1 MGMRYRKSIGLGKG
15 VRLNVGKGSLG
26 ISAGVKGAHV
36 SVNSKRGVT
45 TSVGA
50 PGTGVSY
57 SKTTGWGSK
66 SKADS
71 TSDYE
76 PDTDLEA
83 LDDDTDTGYTPSYHR
98 PTQPSQPGGIKP
110 PSNKLVRIAVWAII
124 ISVLIIAFCGIYSFL
139 SGGGSDAPAHPAQST
154 VSTSADTSTDP
165 AASTPGATT
174 TDVTITQ
181 GSQAAPI
188 DVIADGVKAYLEG
201 QGYPVTSTRKVADH
215 SRVECVVTVP
225 GLSDSDG
232 SAKPANWSDVQAD
245 LVSLAAG
252 AQSAVPDQG
261 DYTVLVYVQS
271 ANGDNLLAADSG
283 KVIYDKF
290 QTAADAAA
298 AKQNEAEKTVYVSA
312 TGSKYHSKPD
322 CGNMSSA
329 KEITLSEAQSR
340 GLTACSRCW

>member
-76 PDTDLEA
+76 PDTELEA
-83 LDDDTDTGYTPSYHR
+83 LDDDTDTSYTPSYHR
-98 PTQPSQPGGIKP
+98 PTQPNQTGGIKP
-110 PSNKLVRIAVWAII
+110 PSNKLVKIAVWAII
-124 ISVLIIAFCGIYSFL
+124 LSVFVIVFTGLYSFL

-154 VSTSADTSTDP
+154 VSTSADTGTDGGTS
-165 AASTPGATT
+165 APGSTT
-174 TDVTITQ
+174 TNVKITQ
-181 GSQAAPI
+181 GSQGAPI
-188 DVIADGVKAYLEG
+188 DVIADGVVTYLEG
-201 QGYPVTSTRKVADH
+201 RGYPVSSTRKVADH
-215 SRVECVVTVP
+215 SRVECVITVP
-225 GLSDSDG
+225 GISDSDG
-232 SAKPANWSDVQAD
+232 SAKPSNWSDVQTD

-252 AQSAVPDQG
+252 AKSAVTDQG
-261 DYTVLVYVQS
+261 DYTVLIYVQS

-283 KVIYDKF
+283 KVLYDAF
-290 QTAADAAA
+290 AATDAPATTTTT
-298 AKQNEAEKTVYVSA
+298 EKTVYVSPS
-312 TGSKYHSKPD
+312 GSKYHSKPN

>member
-57 SKTTGWGSK
+57 SKTRGWGGKGAESD
-66 SKADS
+66 AGMPCTE
-71 TSDYE
+71 TS
-76 PDTDLEA
+76 
-83 LDDDTDTGYTPSYHR
+83 GW
-98 PTQPSQPGGIKP
+98 GGNGAGSGDGGPKP

-154 VSTSADTSTDP
+154 VSTSADTGTDGDTS
-165 AASTPGATT
+165 APGSTT

-188 DVIADGVKAYLEG
+188 DVIADGVETYLEG
-201 QGYPVTSTRKVADH
+201 LGYPVSSTRKVADH

-232 SAKPANWSDVQAD
+232 STKPANWSDVQTD

-252 AQSAVPDQG
+252 AQNAVTDQG

-271 ANGDNLLAADSG
+271 VNGDNLLAADSS

-290 QTAADAAA
+290 QATADAAA
-298 AKQNEAEKTVYVSA
+298 KNPAAEKTVYVSA

>member
-57 SKTTGWGSK
+57 SKTTGWG
-66 SKADS
+66 
-71 TSDYE
+71 
-76 PDTDLEA
+76 
-83 LDDDTDTGYTPSYHR
+83 
-98 PTQPSQPGGIKP
+98 GGGASGGAGGPKP

-124 ISVLIIAFCGIYSFL
+124 LSVLIIAFCGIYSFL

-154 VSTSADTSTDP
+154 VSTSADASTDP

-188 DVIADGVKAYLEG
+188 DVIAAGVETYLEG
-201 QGYPVTSTRKVADH
+201 MGYPVASTRKVADH

-225 GLSDSDG
+225 GISDSDG
-232 SAKPANWSDVQAD
+232 SAKPANWSDVQTD

-252 AQSAVPDQG
+252 AQSAVTDQG
-261 DYTVLVYVQS
+261 DYTVLIYVQS

-283 KVIYDKF
+283 KVLYDAF
-290 QTAADAAA
+290 AATDTP
-298 AKQNEAEKTVYVSA
+298 AKAESTEKTVYVSA

>member
-57 SKTTGWGSK
+57 SKTRGWGGKGAESD
-66 SKADS
+66 AGMPCTE
-71 TSDYE
+71 TS
-76 PDTDLEA
+76 
-83 LDDDTDTGYTPSYHR
+83 GW
-98 PTQPSQPGGIKP
+98 GGNGAGSGAGGPKP

-154 VSTSADTSTDP
+154 VSTSADTGTDSDTS
-165 AASTPGATT
+165 APGATT

-188 DVIADGVKAYLEG
+188 DVIASGVETYLEG
-201 QGYPVTSTRKVADH
+201 MGYPVSSTRKVSDH
-215 SRVECVVTVP
+215 NRVECVVTVP

-232 SAKPANWSDVQAD
+232 GTKTANWSDVQTD

-252 AQSAVPDQG
+252 AQSAVTDQG

-271 ANGDNLLAADSG
+271 ANGDNLLAADSS

-298 AKQNEAEKTVYVSA
+298 KNPAAEKTVYVSA

>member
-57 SKTTGWGSK
+57 SKTRGWGGKGAESD
-66 SKADS
+66 AGMPCTE
-71 TSDYE
+71 TS
-76 PDTDLEA
+76 
-83 LDDDTDTGYTPSYHR
+83 GW
-98 PTQPSQPGGIKP
+98 GGNGAGSGAGGPKP

-124 ISVLIIAFCGIYSFL
+124 ISVLIIASCGIYSFL

-154 VSTSADTSTDP
+154 VSTSADTGTNGDTS
-165 AASTPGATT
+165 APGSTT

-188 DVIADGVKAYLEG
+188 DVIADGVEAYLEG
-201 QGYPVTSTRKVADH
+201 MGYPVSSTRKVADH

-225 GLSDSDG
+225 GISDSDG

-252 AQSAVPDQG
+252 AQSAVTDQG

-283 KVIYDKF
+283 KVLYDAF
-290 QTAADAAA
+290 AATDAPATTTTT
-298 AKQNEAEKTVYVSA
+298 EKTVYVSPS
-312 TGSKYHSKPD
+312 GSKYHSKPN

-329 KEITLSEAQSR
+329 TEITLSEAQSR

>member
-1 MGMRYRKSIGLGKG
+1 MRYRKSIGLGKG

-57 SKTTGWGSK
+57 SKTRGWGGKGAESD
-66 SKADS
+66 AGMPCTE
-71 TSDYE
+71 TS
-76 PDTDLEA
+76 
-83 LDDDTDTGYTPSYHR
+83 GW
-98 PTQPSQPGGIKP
+98 GGNGAGSGAGGPKP

-124 ISVLIIAFCGIYSFL
+124 ISVLIIASCGIYSFL

-154 VSTSADTSTDP
+154 VSTSADTGTNGDTS
-165 AASTPGATT
+165 APGSTT

-188 DVIADGVKAYLEG
+188 DVIADGVEAYLEG
-201 QGYPVTSTRKVADH
+201 MGYPVSSTRKVADH

-232 SAKPANWSDVQAD
+232 SAKPANWSDVQTD

-252 AQSAVPDQG
+252 AQSAVTDQG

-271 ANGDNLLAADSG
+271 ANGDNLLAADSS
-283 KVIYDKF
+283 KIIYDKF
-290 QTAADAAA
+290 QAAADAAA
-298 AKQNEAEKTVYVSA
+298 KNPAAEKTVYVSA

-322 CGNMSSA
+322 CGNMTSA

>member
-57 SKTTGWGSK
+57 SKTRGWGGKGAESD
-66 SKADS
+66 AGMPCTE
-71 TSDYE
+71 TS
-76 PDTDLEA
+76 
-83 LDDDTDTGYTPSYHR
+83 GW
-98 PTQPSQPGGIKP
+98 GGNGAGSGAGGPKP

-124 ISVLIIAFCGIYSFL
+124 ISVLIIASCGIYSFL

-154 VSTSADTSTDP
+154 VSTSADTGTDGDTS
-165 AASTPGATT
+165 APGSTT
-174 TDVTITQ
+174 TDVTITAS
-181 GSQAAPI
+181 SQAAPI

-215 SRVECVVTVP
+215 SRVECVVSIP
-225 GLSDSDG
+225 GVSDSDG
-232 SAKPANWSDVQAD
+232 STKPANWSDVQTD

-252 AQSAVPDQG
+252 AQSAVTNQG
-261 DYTVLVYVQS
+261 DYTVLIYVQS
-271 ANGDNLLAADSG
+271 ANGDNLLGVDSG
-283 KVIYDKF
+283 KVLYNAF
-290 QTAADAAA
+290 AAADTPA
-298 AKQNEAEKTVYVSA
+298 ETTTEKTVYVSPS
-312 TGSKYHSKPD
+312 GSKYHSKPN

-329 KEITLSEAQSR
+329 TEITLSEAQSR

>member
-57 SKTTGWGSK
+57 SKTRGWGGKGAESD
-66 SKADS
+66 AGMPCTE
-71 TSDYE
+71 TS
-76 PDTDLEA
+76 
-83 LDDDTDTGYTPSYHR
+83 GW
-98 PTQPSQPGGIKP
+98 GGNGAGSGAGGPKP

-154 VSTSADTSTDP
+154 VSTSADTGTNGDTS
-165 AASTPGATT
+165 APGSTT

-188 DVIADGVKAYLEG
+188 DVIADGVETYLEG
-201 QGYPVTSTRKVADH
+201 LGYPVSSIRKVSDH
-215 SRVECVVTVP
+215 NRVECVVTVP

-232 SAKPANWSDVQAD
+232 SAKPANWSDVQTD

-252 AQSAVPDQG
+252 AQSAVTDQG

-271 ANGDNLLAADSG
+271 ANGDNLLAADSS

-290 QTAADAAA
+290 QTAADSAVKNTA
-298 AKQNEAEKTVYVSA
+298 AEKTVYVSA

-329 KEITLSEAQSR
+329 TEITLSEAQSR

>member
-57 SKTTGWGSK
+57 SKTRGWGGKGAESD
-66 SKADS
+66 AGMPCTE
-71 TSDYE
+71 TS
-76 PDTDLEA
+76 
-83 LDDDTDTGYTPSYHR
+83 GW
-98 PTQPSQPGGIKP
+98 GGNGAGSGDGGPKP

-139 SGGGSDAPAHPAQST
+139 SGGGSDAPAHPAQSA
-154 VSTSADTSTDP
+154 VSTSADTGTGD
-165 AASTPGATT
+165 ASSAPGATT

-188 DVIADGVKAYLEG
+188 DVIADGVETYLEG
-201 QGYPVTSTRKVADH
+201 LSYPVSSIRKVADH
-215 SRVECVVTVP
+215 NRVECVVTVP

-232 SAKPANWSDVQAD
+232 SAKPANWSDVQTD

-252 AQSAVPDQG
+252 AQSAVTDQG

-271 ANGDNLLAADSG
+271 ANGDNLLAADSS

-290 QTAADAAA
+290 QAAADTAA
-298 AKQNEAEKTVYVSA
+298 AKNPAAEKTVYVSA

>member
-57 SKTTGWGSK
+57 SKTRGWGGKGAESD
-66 SKADS
+66 AGMPCTE
-71 TSDYE
+71 TS
-76 PDTDLEA
+76 
-83 LDDDTDTGYTPSYHR
+83 GW
-98 PTQPSQPGGIKP
+98 GGNGAGSGAGGPKP

-154 VSTSADTSTDP
+154 VSTSADSGTD
-165 AASTPGATT
+165 AASSAPGATT
-174 TDVTITQ
+174 TDVSITPEP
-181 GSQAAPI
+181 QAAPI
-188 DVIADGVKAYLEG
+188 DVIAAGVETYLEG
-201 QGYPVTSTRKVADH
+201 MGYPVSSTRKVADH

-232 SAKPANWSDVQAD
+232 SAKPANWSDVQTD

-252 AQSAVPDQG
+252 AQSAVTDQG

-271 ANGDNLLAADSG
+271 ANGDNLLAADSS

-290 QTAADAAA
+290 QAAADAAA
-298 AKQNEAEKTVYVSA
+298 AKDQAAEKTVYVSA

>member
-71 TSDYE
+71 TRDYE

-83 LDDDTDTGYTPSYHR
+83 MDDDTDTGYTPSYHS
-98 PTQPSQPGGIKP
+98 PTQPSHPGGIKP
-110 PSNKLVRIAVWAII
+110 PSNKLVKIAVWAII
-124 ISVLIIAFCGIYSFL
+124 LSAFVIIFIWLQSFL
-139 SGGGSDAPAHPAQST
+139 SGGSDAPAHPAQST
-154 VSTSADTSTDP
+154 VSTSADTGTDGGTS
-165 AASTPGATT
+165 APGSTT

-188 DVIADGVKAYLEG
+188 DVIADGVETYLEG
-201 QGYPVTSTRKVADH
+201 MGYPVSSIRKVADH

-232 SAKPANWSDVQAD
+232 STKPANWSDVQTD

-252 AQSAVPDQG
+252 AQSAVTDQG

-271 ANGDNLLAADSG
+271 ANGDNLLAADSS

-290 QTAADAAA
+290 QAAADAAA
-298 AKQNEAEKTVYVSA
+298 KNTAAEKTVYVSA

>member
-57 SKTTGWGSK
+57 SKTRGWGGKGAESD
-66 SKADS
+66 AGMPCTE
-71 TSDYE
+71 TS
-76 PDTDLEA
+76 
-83 LDDDTDTGYTPSYHR
+83 GW
-98 PTQPSQPGGIKP
+98 GGNGAGSGAGGPKP

-124 ISVLIIAFCGIYSFL
+124 LSVFVIVFTGLQSFL
-139 SGGGSDAPAHPAQST
+139 SGGSDAPAHPAQST
-154 VSTSADTSTDP
+154 VSTSADTGTDGDTS
-165 AASTPGATT
+165 APGSTT

-188 DVIADGVKAYLEG
+188 DVIADGVETYLEG
-201 QGYPVTSTRKVADH
+201 LGYPVSSIRKVSDH
-215 SRVECVVTVP
+215 NRVECVVTVP
-225 GLSDSDG
+225 GLSDSG
-232 SAKPANWSDVQAD
+232 GGAKTANWSDVQTD
-245 LVSLAAG
+245 LVNLAAG
-252 AQSAVPDQG
+252 AQSAVTDQG

-271 ANGDNLLAADSG
+271 ANGDNLLAADSS

-290 QTAADAAA
+290 QAAADTAA
-298 AKQNEAEKTVYVSA
+298 AKDQAAEKTVYVSA

>member
-215 SRVECVVTVP
+215 SRVECVVSIP
-225 GLSDSDG
+225 GISDSDG
-232 SAKPANWSDVQAD
+232 SAKPTNWSDVQTD

-252 AQSAVPDQG
+252 AQSAVTDQG
-261 DYTVLVYVQS
+261 DYTILVYVQS

-298 AKQNEAEKTVYVSA
+298 AEEKTAEKTVYVSA

>member
-57 SKTTGWGSK
+57 SKTRGWGGKGAESD
-66 SKADS
+66 AGMPCTE
-71 TSDYE
+71 TS
-76 PDTDLEA
+76 
-83 LDDDTDTGYTPSYHR
+83 GW
-98 PTQPSQPGGIKP
+98 GGNGAGSGAGGPKP

-154 VSTSADTSTDP
+154 VSTSADTGTNGGTS
-165 AASTPGATT
+165 APGSTT

-188 DVIADGVKAYLEG
+188 DVIADGVETYLEG
-201 QGYPVTSTRKVADH
+201 MGYPVSSTRKVADH

-232 SAKPANWSDVQAD
+232 SAKPANWSDVQTN

-252 AQSAVPDQG
+252 AQSAVTDQG

-271 ANGDNLLAADSG
+271 ANGDNLLAADSS

-290 QTAADAAA
+290 QAAADTAA
-298 AKQNEAEKTVYVSA
+298 AKNPAAEKTVYVSA

>member
-57 SKTTGWGSK
+57 SKTTGLGSK
-66 SKADS
+66 RQADS

-83 LDDDTDTGYTPSYHR
+83 LDDDADTGYTPSYHS
-98 PTQPSQPGGIKP
+98 PTQPSHPGGIKP
-110 PSNKLVRIAVWAII
+110 PSNKLVKIAVWAII
-124 ISVLIIAFCGIYSFL
+124 LSVFVIVFTGLQSFL
-139 SGGGSDAPAHPAQST
+139 SGGSDAPEHPAQST
-154 VSTSADTSTDP
+154 VSTSADTGTDSDTS
-165 AASTPGATT
+165 APGSTT

-188 DVIADGVKAYLEG
+188 DVIEDGVETYLEG
-201 QGYPVTSTRKVADH
+201 LGYPVSSIRKVSDH

-232 SAKPANWSDVQAD
+232 SAKPANWSDVQTD

-252 AQSAVPDQG
+252 AQSAVTDQG

-271 ANGDNLLAADSG
+271 ANGDNLLAADSS

-290 QTAADAAA
+290 QAAADTAA
-298 AKQNEAEKTVYVSA
+298 AKDPAAEKTVYVSA

>member
-15 VRLNVGKGSLG
+15 VRLNVSKGSLG

-57 SKTTGWGSK
+57 SKTRGWGGKGAESD
-66 SKADS
+66 AGMPCTE
-71 TSDYE
+71 TS
-76 PDTDLEA
+76 
-83 LDDDTDTGYTPSYHR
+83 GW
-98 PTQPSQPGGIKP
+98 GGSGAGGAGGPKP
-110 PSNKLVRIAVWAII
+110 PSNKLVTIAVWAII
-124 ISVLIIAFCGIYSFL
+124 LSVLIIAFCGIYSLL
-139 SGGGSDAPAHPAQST
+139 SVGGSDAPAHPAQST
-154 VSTSADTSTDP
+154 VSTSADSGTD
-165 AASTPGATT
+165 AASSAPGSTT

-188 DVIADGVKAYLEG
+188 DVIADGVETYLEG
-201 QGYPVTSTRKVADH
+201 MGYPVSSIRKVADH

-252 AQSAVPDQG
+252 AQSAVTDQG
-261 DYTVLVYVQS
+261 DYTVLIYVQS

-283 KVIYDKF
+283 KVLYDAF
-290 QTAADAAA
+290 AATDAPATTTTT
-298 AKQNEAEKTVYVSA
+298 EKTVYVSPS
-312 TGSKYHSKPD
+312 GSKYHSKPN

-329 KEITLSEAQSR
+329 TEITLSEAQSR

>member
-57 SKTTGWGSK
+57 SKTRGWGGKGAESD
-66 SKADS
+66 AGMPCTE
-71 TSDYE
+71 TS
-76 PDTDLEA
+76 
-83 LDDDTDTGYTPSYHR
+83 GW
-98 PTQPSQPGGIKP
+98 GGNGAGSGAGGPKP

-154 VSTSADTSTDP
+154 VSTSADTGTDGGTS
-165 AASTPGATT
+165 APGSTT

-188 DVIADGVKAYLEG
+188 DVIADGVVTYLEG
-201 QGYPVTSTRKVADH
+201 RGYPVSSTRKVADH

-232 SAKPANWSDVQAD
+232 SAKPANWSDVQTD

-252 AQSAVPDQG
+252 AQSAVADQG

-271 ANGDNLLAADSG
+271 ANGDNLLAADSS
-283 KVIYDKF
+283 KVLYDAF
-290 QTAADAAA
+290 AATDAP
-298 AKQNEAEKTVYVSA
+298 ETTTTTEKTVYVSPS
-312 TGSKYHSKPD
+312 GSKYHSKPN

-329 KEITLSEAQSR
+329 TEITLSEAQSR

>member
-26 ISAGVKGAHV
+26 VSAGVKGAHV

-57 SKTTGWGSK
+57 SKTTGWG
-66 SKADS
+66 
-71 TSDYE
+71 
-76 PDTDLEA
+76 
-83 LDDDTDTGYTPSYHR
+83 
-98 PTQPSQPGGIKP
+98 GGGASGGAGGPKP
-110 PSNKLVRIAVWAII
+110 PSNKLVTIAVWAII
-124 ISVLIIAFCGIYSFL
+124 LSVLIIAFCGIYSLL

-154 VSTSADTSTDP
+154 VSTPADSGTD
-165 AASTPGATT
+165 AASSAPGATT
-174 TDVTITQ
+174 TDVSITPEP
-181 GSQAAPI
+181 QAAPI
-188 DVIADGVKAYLEG
+188 DVIADGVETYLEG
-201 QGYPVTSTRKVADH
+201 MGYPVASTRKVADH

-225 GLSDSDG
+225 GVSDSDG
-232 SAKPANWSDVQAD
+232 STKPANWAD
-245 LVSLAAG
+245 LQTTMVNLAAG
-252 AQSAVPDQG
+252 AQSAVTDQG

-271 ANGDNLLAADSG
+271 ANGDNLLAADSS

-290 QTAADAAA
+290 QVAADAAA
-298 AKQNEAEKTVYVSA
+298 KNPAAEKTVYVSA

>member
-57 SKTTGWGSK
+57 SKTRGWGGKGAESD
-66 SKADS
+66 AGMPCTE
-71 TSDYE
+71 TS
-76 PDTDLEA
+76 
-83 LDDDTDTGYTPSYHR
+83 GW
-98 PTQPSQPGGIKP
+98 GGNGAGSGAGGPKP

-154 VSTSADTSTDP
+154 VSTSADSGTD
-165 AASTPGATT
+165 AASSAPGATT

-188 DVIADGVKAYLEG
+188 DVIADGVETYLEG
-201 QGYPVTSTRKVADH
+201 LGYPVSSTRKVADH

-225 GLSDSDG
+225 GISDSDG
-232 SAKPANWSDVQAD
+232 STKPANWSDVQTD

-252 AQSAVPDQG
+252 AQSAVTDQG

-271 ANGDNLLAADSG
+271 ANGDNLLAADSS

-290 QTAADAAA
+290 QAAADTAATKDQA
-298 AKQNEAEKTVYVSA
+298 AEKTVYVSA

-329 KEITLSEAQSR
+329 NEITLSEAQSR

>member
-57 SKTTGWGSK
+57 SKTRGWGGKGAESD
-66 SKADS
+66 AGMPCTE
-71 TSDYE
+71 TS
-76 PDTDLEA
+76 
-83 LDDDTDTGYTPSYHR
+83 GW
-98 PTQPSQPGGIKP
+98 GGNGAGSGAGGPKP

-154 VSTSADTSTDP
+154 VSTSADTGTD
-165 AASTPGATT
+165 AASSAPGSTT
-174 TDVTITQ
+174 TDVSITT
-181 GSQAAPI
+181 GRQAAPI
-188 DVIADGVKAYLEG
+188 DVIAAGVETYLEG
-201 QGYPVTSTRKVADH
+201 MGYPVASTRKVADQ

-225 GLSDSDG
+225 GISDSDG
-232 SAKPANWSDVQAD
+232 SAKPANWSDVQTD

-252 AQSAVPDQG
+252 AQSAVTDQG

-298 AKQNEAEKTVYVSA
+298 AEEKTAEKTVYVSA

>member
-57 SKTTGWGSK
+57 SKTRGWGGKGAESD
-66 SKADS
+66 AGMPCTE
-71 TSDYE
+71 TS
-76 PDTDLEA
+76 
-83 LDDDTDTGYTPSYHR
+83 GW
-98 PTQPSQPGGIKP
+98 GGNGAGSGAGGPKP

-154 VSTSADTSTDP
+154 VSTSADTGTDGGTS
-165 AASTPGATT
+165 APGSTT
-174 TDVTITQ
+174 TDVNITT

-188 DVIADGVKAYLEG
+188 DVIADGVTAYLEG
-201 QGYPVTSTRKVADH
+201 RGYPVSSTRKVADH

-232 SAKPANWSDVQAD
+232 SAKPANWSDVQTD

-252 AQSAVPDQG
+252 AQSAVTDQG

-271 ANGDNLLAADSG
+271 ANGDNLLAADSS

-290 QTAADAAA
+290 QAAADTAAANPA
-298 AKQNEAEKTVYVSA
+298 AEKTVYVSA

>member
-71 TSDYE
+71 TRDYE
-76 PDTDLEA
+76 PDTDLKA
-83 LDDDTDTGYTPSYHR
+83 LDDDTDTGYTPSYHS
-98 PTQPSQPGGIKP
+98 PTQPSHPGGIKP
-110 PSNKLVRIAVWAII
+110 PSNKLVKIAVWAII
-124 ISVLIIAFCGIYSFL
+124 LSAFVIVFIWLQSFL
-139 SGGGSDAPAHPAQST
+139 SGGSDAPAHPAQST
-154 VSTSADTSTDP
+154 VSTSADTGTDGDTS
-165 AASTPGATT
+165 APGSTT

-188 DVIADGVKAYLEG
+188 DVIADGVETYLEG
-201 QGYPVTSTRKVADH
+201 LGYPVSSIRKVSDH
-215 SRVECVVTVP
+215 NRVECVVTVP
-225 GLSDSDG
+225 GLIDSDG
-232 SAKPANWSDVQAD
+232 SAKPANWSDVQTD

-252 AQSAVPDQG
+252 AQSAVTDQG

-271 ANGDNLLAADSG
+271 ANGDNLLAADSS

-290 QTAADAAA
+290 QAAADTAAANNPA
-298 AKQNEAEKTVYVSA
+298 AEKTVYVSA

>member
-50 PGTGVSY
+50 PGTGASY
-57 SKTTGWGSK
+57 SKTTGWGGNGAGSG
-66 SKADS
+66 A
-71 TSDYE
+71 
-76 PDTDLEA
+76 
-83 LDDDTDTGYTPSYHR
+83 
-98 PTQPSQPGGIKP
+98 GGPKP

-124 ISVLIIAFCGIYSFL
+124 LSVLIIAFCGIYSFL

-154 VSTSADTSTDP
+154 VSTSADASTDP

-174 TDVTITQ
+174 TDVTVTQ

-201 QGYPVTSTRKVADH
+201 QGYPVASTRKVADH

-225 GLSDSDG
+225 GVSDSDG
-232 SAKPANWSDVQAD
+232 STKPANWAD
-245 LVSLAAG
+245 LQTTLVSLAAG
-252 AQSAVPDQG
+252 AQSAVTDQG

-283 KVIYDKF
+283 KVLYDAF
-290 QTAADAAA
+290 AATDTP
-298 AKQNEAEKTVYVSA
+298 AKAESTEKTVYVSA

>member
-57 SKTTGWGSK
+57 SKTRGWGGKGAESD
-66 SKADS
+66 AGMPCTE
-71 TSDYE
+71 TSGWGGNG
-76 PDTDLEA
+76 A
-83 LDDDTDTGYTPSYHR
+83 GSGTGGP
-98 PTQPSQPGGIKP
+98 KP

-174 TDVTITQ
+174 TDVSITPEP
-181 GSQAAPI
+181 QAAPI
-188 DVIADGVKAYLEG
+188 DVIAAGVETYLEG
-201 QGYPVTSTRKVADH
+201 MGYPVASTRKVADH

-225 GLSDSDG
+225 GISDSDG
-232 SAKPANWSDVQAD
+232 SAKPANWSDVQTD

-252 AQSAVPDQG
+252 AQSAVTDQG

-283 KVIYDKF
+283 KVLYDAF
-290 QTAADAAA
+290 AATDTP
-298 AKQNEAEKTVYVSA
+298 AKAESTEKTVYVSA
-312 TGSKYHSKPD
+312 TGSKYHSKPN

-329 KEITLSEAQSR
+329 TEITLSEAQSR

>member
-15 VRLNVGKGSLG
+15 VRLNVGKGSVG

-57 SKTTGWGSK
+57 SKTRGWGGKGAESD
-66 SKADS
+66 AGMPCTE
-71 TSDYE
+71 TS
-76 PDTDLEA
+76 
-83 LDDDTDTGYTPSYHR
+83 GW
-98 PTQPSQPGGIKP
+98 GGNGAGSGDGGPKP

-139 SGGGSDAPAHPAQST
+139 SGGGSDAPAHPAQSA
-154 VSTSADTSTDP
+154 VSTSADTGTGD
-165 AASTPGATT
+165 ASSAPGATT

-181 GSQAAPI
+181 GNQAAPI
-188 DVIADGVKAYLEG
+188 DVIANGVETYLEG
-201 QGYPVTSTRKVADH
+201 MGYPVSSTRKVADH

-225 GLSDSDG
+225 GISDSDG
-232 SAKPANWSDVQAD
+232 SAKPANWSDVQTD

-252 AQSAVPDQG
+252 AQSAVTDQG

-271 ANGDNLLAADSG
+271 ANGDNLLAADSS

-290 QTAADAAA
+290 QAAADTAAANPA
-298 AKQNEAEKTVYVSA
+298 AEKTVYVSA

>member
-57 SKTTGWGSK
+57 SKTRSWGGKGAESDTGMPCTETSGWGGNGAGSG
-66 SKADS
+66 A
-71 TSDYE
+71 
-76 PDTDLEA
+76 
-83 LDDDTDTGYTPSYHR
+83 
-98 PTQPSQPGGIKP
+98 GGPKP

-154 VSTSADTSTDP
+154 VSASADTSTGADTS
-165 AASTPGATT
+165 APGSTT

-188 DVIADGVKAYLEG
+188 DVIADGVETYLEG
-201 QGYPVTSTRKVADH
+201 MGYPVSSTRKVAEH

-225 GLSDSDG
+225 GVSDSDG
-232 SAKPANWSDVQAD
+232 STKPANWAD
-245 LVSLAAG
+245 LQTTMVNLAAG
-252 AQSAVPDQG
+252 AQSAVTDQG
-261 DYTVLVYVQS
+261 DYTVLIYVQS

-290 QTAADAAA
+290 QAAADTAA
-298 AKQNEAEKTVYVSA
+298 AKNPAAEKTVYVSA

>member
-154 VSTSADTSTDP
+154 VSTSADTGTDGGTS
-165 AASTPGATT
+165 APGSTT
-174 TDVTITQ
+174 TDVEITQ

-201 QGYPVTSTRKVADH
+201 QGYPVSSTRKVADH
-215 SRVECVVTVP
+215 SRVECVVSIP
-225 GLSDSDG
+225 GVSDSDG
-232 SAKPANWSDVQAD
+232 STKPANWAD
-245 LVSLAAG
+245 LQSTLVNLAAG
-252 AQSAVPDQG
+252 AQSAVTDQG
-261 DYTVLVYVQS
+261 DYTVLIYVQS

-283 KVIYDKF
+283 KVLYDAF
-290 QTAADAAA
+290 AATDTP
-298 AKQNEAEKTVYVSA
+298 AKEESTEKTVYVSA
-312 TGSKYHSKPD
+312 TGSKYHSKPN

-329 KEITLSEAQSR
+329 TEITLSEAQSR

>member
-57 SKTTGWGSK
+57 SKTRGWGGKGAESD
-66 SKADS
+66 AGMPCTE
-71 TSDYE
+71 TS
-76 PDTDLEA
+76 
-83 LDDDTDTGYTPSYHR
+83 GW
-98 PTQPSQPGGIKP
+98 GGNGAGSGAGGPKP

-139 SGGGSDAPAHPAQST
+139 SGGGSDTPAHPAQST
-154 VSTSADTSTDP
+154 VSTSADTGTDGDTS
-165 AASTPGATT
+165 APGSTT
-174 TDVTITQ
+174 TNVEITQ

-188 DVIADGVKAYLEG
+188 DVIADGVTAYLEG
-201 QGYPVTSTRKVADH
+201 RGYPVSSTRKVADH
-215 SRVECVVTVP
+215 SRVECVVSIP
-225 GLSDSDG
+225 GVSDSDG
-232 SAKPANWSDVQAD
+232 STKPANWAD
-245 LVSLAAG
+245 LQTTMVSLAAG
-252 AQSAVPDQG
+252 AQSAVTDQG

-271 ANGDNLLAADSG
+271 ANGDNLLGVDSG
-283 KVIYDKF
+283 KVLYDAF
-290 QTAADAAA
+290 AATDAPAA
-298 AKQNEAEKTVYVSA
+298 TTTTEKTVYVSA

>member
-57 SKTTGWGSK
+57 SKTRGWGGKGAESD
-66 SKADS
+66 AGMPCAE
-71 TSDYE
+71 TS
-76 PDTDLEA
+76 
-83 LDDDTDTGYTPSYHR
+83 GW
-98 PTQPSQPGGIKP
+98 GGNGVGSGAGGPKP

-154 VSTSADTSTDP
+154 VSTSAGTSTDGGTS
-165 AASTPGATT
+165 APGSTT
-174 TDVTITQ
+174 TDVSITT

-188 DVIADGVKAYLEG
+188 DVIADGVTAYLEG
-201 QGYPVTSTRKVADH
+201 RGYPVSSTRKVADH

-232 SAKPANWSDVQAD
+232 SAKPANWSDVQID

-252 AQSAVPDQG
+252 AQSAVTDQG

-271 ANGDNLLAADSG
+271 ANGDNLLAADSS

-290 QTAADAAA
+290 QAAADTAA
-298 AKQNEAEKTVYVSA
+298 AKNPAAEKTVYVSA

>member
-57 SKTTGWGSK
+57 AKTTGWGS
-66 SKADS
+66 SGAD
-71 TSDYE
+71 
-76 PDTDLEA
+76 
-83 LDDDTDTGYTPSYHR
+83 GG
-98 PTQPSQPGGIKP
+98 PGGP
-110 PSNKLVRIAVWAII
+110 PKKKRHSLAII
-124 ISVLIIAFCGIYSFL
+124 GLVVLLCICVVYVLAHMEEVPSTTDR
-139 SGGGSDAPAHPAQST
+139 SAPPPT
-154 VSTSADTSTDP
+154 VSTSANTGTDSDTS
-165 AASTPGATT
+165 APGATT
-174 TDVTITQ
+174 TDVNITT

-188 DVIADGVKAYLEG
+188 DVIADGVETYLEG
-201 QGYPVTSTRKVADH
+201 LGYPVSSTRKVADH

-232 SAKPANWSDVQAD
+232 IAKPANWSDVQTD

-252 AQSAVPDQG
+252 AQSAVTDQG

-271 ANGDNLLAADSG
+271 ANGDNLLAADSS

-290 QTAADAAA
+290 QAAADTAA
-298 AKQNEAEKTVYVSA
+298 AKDQAAEKTVYVSA

-329 KEITLSEAQSR
+329 TEITLSEAQSR

>member
-57 SKTTGWGSK
+57 SKTRGWGGKGAESD
-66 SKADS
+66 AGMPCTE
-71 TSDYE
+71 TS
-76 PDTDLEA
+76 
-83 LDDDTDTGYTPSYHR
+83 GW
-98 PTQPSQPGGIKP
+98 GGNGAGSGAGGPKP

-154 VSTSADTSTDP
+154 VSTSAETGTGD
-165 AASTPGATT
+165 ASSAPGATT

-181 GSQAAPI
+181 GNQAAPI
-188 DVIADGVKAYLEG
+188 DVIANGVETYLEG
-201 QGYPVTSTRKVADH
+201 MGYPVSSTRKVADH

-225 GLSDSDG
+225 GISDSDG
-232 SAKPANWSDVQAD
+232 SAKPANWSDVQTD

-252 AQSAVPDQG
+252 AQSAVTDQG
-261 DYTVLVYVQS
+261 DYTVLIYVQS

-290 QTAADAAA
+290 QAAADTAA
-298 AKQNEAEKTVYVSA
+298 AKNPAAEKTVYVSA

>member
-57 SKTTGWGSK
+57 SKTTGWG
-66 SKADS
+66 
-71 TSDYE
+71 
-76 PDTDLEA
+76 
-83 LDDDTDTGYTPSYHR
+83 
-98 PTQPSQPGGIKP
+98 GGGASGGAGGPKP

-154 VSTSADTSTDP
+154 VSTPADSGTGADTS
-165 AASTPGATT
+165 APGSTT

-188 DVIADGVKAYLEG
+188 DVIANGVETYLEG
-201 QGYPVTSTRKVADH
+201 LGYPVASTRKVADH

-225 GLSDSDG
+225 GISDSDG
-232 SAKPANWSDVQAD
+232 SAKPANWSDVQTD

-252 AQSAVPDQG
+252 AQSAVTDQG

-283 KVIYDKF
+283 KVLYDAF
-290 QTAADAAA
+290 AATDTP
-298 AKQNEAEKTVYVSA
+298 AKAESTEKTVYVSA

-329 KEITLSEAQSR
+329 TEITLSEAQSR

>member
-57 SKTTGWGSK
+57 SKTRGWGGKGAESD
-66 SKADS
+66 AGMPCTE
-71 TSDYE
+71 TS
-76 PDTDLEA
+76 
-83 LDDDTDTGYTPSYHR
+83 GW
-98 PTQPSQPGGIKP
+98 GGNGAGSGAGGPKP

-154 VSTSADTSTDP
+154 VSTSSDTSTDP

-188 DVIADGVKAYLEG
+188 DVISDGVKAYLEG

-215 SRVECVVTVP
+215 SRVECVVSIP
-225 GLSDSDG
+225 GVSDSDG
-232 SAKPANWSDVQAD
+232 SAKPANWADVQGT

-252 AQSAVPDQG
+252 AQSAVTDQG
-261 DYTVLVYVQS
+261 DYTVLLYVQS
-271 ANGDNLLAADSG
+271 ANGDNLLGVDSG
-283 KVIYDKF
+283 KVLYDAF
-290 QTAADAAA
+290 AATDAPATTTTT
-298 AKQNEAEKTVYVSA
+298 EKTVYVSPS
-312 TGSKYHSKPD
+312 GSKYHSKPN

>member
-57 SKTTGWGSK
+57 SKTTGWGGNGAGSG
-66 SKADS
+66 A
-71 TSDYE
+71 
-76 PDTDLEA
+76 
-83 LDDDTDTGYTPSYHR
+83 
-98 PTQPSQPGGIKP
+98 GGPKP

-154 VSTSADTSTDP
+154 VSTSADASTDP

-174 TDVTITQ
+174 TDVTVTQ

-188 DVIADGVKAYLEG
+188 DVISDGVKAYLEG
-201 QGYPVTSTRKVADH
+201 QGYPVASTRKVADH

-232 SAKPANWSDVQAD
+232 SAKPANWSDVQTTM
-245 LVSLAAG
+245 VSLAAG
-252 AQSAVPDQG
+252 AQSAVTDQG
-261 DYTVLVYVQS
+261 DYTVLLYVQS
-271 ANGDNLLAADSG
+271 ANGDNLLAADSS

-290 QTAADAAA
+290 QAAADTAAANPA
-298 AKQNEAEKTVYVSA
+298 AEKTVYVSA

>member
-36 SVNSKRGVT
+36 SVNSRRGVT

-66 SKADS
+66 RKADS

-76 PDTDLEA
+76 PDTDLETMG
-83 LDDDTDTGYTPSYHR
+83 DDTDTGYTPSYHS
-98 PTQPSQPGGIKP
+98 PTQPSHPGGIKP
-110 PSNKLVRIAVWAII
+110 PSNKLVKIAVWAII
-124 ISVLIIAFCGIYSFL
+124 LSAFVIVFIWLQSFL
-139 SGGGSDAPAHPAQST
+139 SGGSDAPAHPAQST

-174 TDVTITQ
+174 TDVSITPEP
-181 GSQAAPI
+181 QAAPI
-188 DVIADGVKAYLEG
+188 DVIAAGVETYLEG
-201 QGYPVTSTRKVADH
+201 MGYPVASTRKVADH

-225 GLSDSDG
+225 GISDSDG

-252 AQSAVPDQG
+252 AQSAVTDQG

-283 KVIYDKF
+283 KVLYDAF
-290 QTAADAAA
+290 AATDPPGKA
-298 AKQNEAEKTVYVSA
+298 ESTEKTVYVSA

-329 KEITLSEAQSR
+329 TEITLSEAQSR

>member
-15 VRLNVGKGSLG
+15 VRLNVGKGSVG

-57 SKTTGWGSK
+57 SKTRGWGGKGAESD
-66 SKADS
+66 AGMPCTE
-71 TSDYE
+71 TS
-76 PDTDLEA
+76 
-83 LDDDTDTGYTPSYHR
+83 GW
-98 PTQPSQPGGIKP
+98 GGNGAGSGDGGPKP

-139 SGGGSDAPAHPAQST
+139 SGGGSDAPAHPAQSA
-154 VSTSADTSTDP
+154 VSTSADTGTGD
-165 AASTPGATT
+165 ASSAPGATT

-188 DVIADGVKAYLEG
+188 DVIADGVETYLEG
-201 QGYPVTSTRKVADH
+201 MGYPVSSTRKVADH

-232 SAKPANWSDVQAD
+232 GAKPANWSDVQTD

-252 AQSAVPDQG
+252 AQSAVTDQG

-271 ANGDNLLAADSG
+271 ANGDNLLAADSS

-290 QTAADAAA
+290 QAAADTAA
-298 AKQNEAEKTVYVSA
+298 AKNPAAEKTVYVSA

>member
-110 PSNKLVRIAVWAII
+110 PSKRLAKFVLWLFV
-124 ISVLIIAFCGIYSFL
+124 ISMGLWMFTGLYSLL

-154 VSTSADTSTDP
+154 VSTSADASTDP

-174 TDVTITQ
+174 TDVTVTQ

-201 QGYPVTSTRKVADH
+201 QGYPVASTRKVADH

-225 GLSDSDG
+225 GISDSDG
-232 SAKPANWSDVQAD
+232 STKPANWAD
-245 LVSLAAG
+245 LQTTMVSLAAG
-252 AQSAVPDQG
+252 AQSAVTDQG

-271 ANGDNLLAADSG
+271 ANGDNLLGVDSG
-283 KVIYDKF
+283 KVLYDAF
-290 QTAADAAA
+290 AATDTPA
-298 AKQNEAEKTVYVSA
+298 ETTTTEKTVYVSP
-312 TGSKYHSKPD
+312 TGSKYHSKPN

>member
-1 MGMRYRKSIGLGKG
+1 MRYRKSIGLGKG

-83 LDDDTDTGYTPSYHR
+83 LDDDTDTGYTPSYR
-98 PTQPSQPGGIKP
+98 SPTQPSKPGGIKP
-110 PSNKLVRIAVWAII
+110 PSKRLTKFVAWLFV
-124 ISVLIIAFCGIYSFL
+124 ISMGAWMFTGLYSFL
-139 SGGGSDAPAHPAQST
+139 GGGSDAPAHPAQST

-225 GLSDSDG
+225 GVSDSDG
-232 SAKPANWSDVQAD
+232 STKPANWAD
-245 LVSLAAG
+245 LQTTMVSLAAG
-252 AQSAVPDQG
+252 AQSAVTDQG

-283 KVIYDKF
+283 KVLYDAF
-290 QTAADAAA
+290 AATDAPATTTTT
-298 AKQNEAEKTVYVSA
+298 EKTVYVSPS
-312 TGSKYHSKPD
+312 GSKYHSKPN

-329 KEITLSEAQSR
+329 TEITLSEAQSR

>member
-57 SKTTGWGSK
+57 SKTRGWGGKGAESD
-66 SKADS
+66 AGMPCTE
-71 TSDYE
+71 TS
-76 PDTDLEA
+76 
-83 LDDDTDTGYTPSYHR
+83 GW
-98 PTQPSQPGGIKP
+98 GGNGAGSGDGGPKP

-139 SGGGSDAPAHPAQST
+139 SGGGSDVPAHPAQST
-154 VSTSADTSTDP
+154 VSTSADTGTDSDTSAPGSTM
-165 AASTPGATT
+165 

-188 DVIADGVKAYLEG
+188 DVIADGVETYLEG
-201 QGYPVTSTRKVADH
+201 LGYPVSSTRKVADH

-232 SAKPANWSDVQAD
+232 SAKPANWSDVQTD

-252 AQSAVPDQG
+252 AQSAVTDQG

-271 ANGDNLLAADSG
+271 ANGDNLLAADSS

-290 QTAADAAA
+290 QAVADTAA
-298 AKQNEAEKTVYVSA
+298 AKNPAAEKTVYVSA